1 GRSCA
6 QGRDH
11 HDCIVEN
18 PEFNPDAVKVAVQVF
33 IGALPVAGR
42 DVGRMRI
49 ELRQHILE
57 RFFNQVTRVHLVYVR
72 LLNVGKY
79 FPEFPDL
86 RVDIRILSFPECG
99 AHEYPRRQ
107 TCKEDERKPDLT
119 LCIRNLHTRIMSY
132 YLRINEIARK
142 FILRGTA
149 MRQRS
154 KIVDAIVE
162 KDKKSDRI
170 HLAMINRINF
180 KAIAYL
186 YPLQYGKIGLKAK
199 EHQRIGR
206 PKLRTWLR
214 TVLPGRPIL

>member
-1 GRSCA
+1 LDFRAFRALQVPHDILVGDADSGDVHRVDTDDLVTGKYAHGFGRSSA

-18 PEFNPDAVKVAVQVF
+18 PEFNPDAVKVAAQVF

-86 RVDIRILSFPECG
+86 RVDIRLLSLPECG
-99 AHEYPRRQ
+99 AHAYPRRP
-107 TCKEDERKPDLT
+107 TCKEDARKPDLT
-119 LCIRNLHTRIMSY
+119 LCIRKLHTRIMSY
-132 YLRINEIARK
+132 YLWNNEITRK
-142 FILRGTA
+142 
-149 MRQRS
+149 
-154 KIVDAIVE
+154 
-162 KDKKSDRI
+162 
-170 HLAMINRINF
+170 
-180 KAIAYL
+180 
-186 YPLQYGKIGLKAK
+186 
-199 EHQRIGR
+199 
-206 PKLRTWLR
+206 
-214 TVLPGRPIL
+214 